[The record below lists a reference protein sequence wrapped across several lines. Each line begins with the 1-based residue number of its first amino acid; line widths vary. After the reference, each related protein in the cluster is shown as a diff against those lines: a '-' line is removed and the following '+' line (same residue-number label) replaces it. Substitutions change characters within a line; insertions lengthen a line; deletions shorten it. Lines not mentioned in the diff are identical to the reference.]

1 MKTNIAIHRTNEKP
15 DAASKR
21 QVTLYISNGADTD
34 TITGAQFD
42 AWRKTLKQPRTLRF
56 TAVHANDPLLAAL
69 ISDGHTIEYANWH
82 ATGIEKNL
90 PSDTIA
96 QQFALLPASTFRTF
110 KPRPDLGELR
120 MRVSQ
125 YLAITEYRKSAIL
138 KLRACSTLCGQV
150 NEDEISESIKTLL
163 KEAEEVNLKVPVTA
177 KNGKTK
183 EVSLTTAISHLAKA
197 IPECRLFNAAA
208 CIADSWITA
217 AVVVGFSG
225 GIDRF
230 DQVSSFWH
238 YCGEHVVDGRAP
250 GRKKGH
256 ATTWSPRLR
265 TALWQ
270 MSDSLIKNR
279 NNPWRAFYE
288 QELAKELAAH
298 GQKHPD
304 CKTVQ
309 GHCGAMARRKMRK
322 EILKRFFVACMG
334 QEFREDSGSQVGS
347 ENQKFSAAA

>member
-1 MKTNIAIHRTNEKP
+1 MKTAIAIHRTNEKP
-15 DAASKR
+15 DATSKR
-21 QVTLYISNGADTD
+21 QVTLYISNGTDTD
-34 TITGAQFD
+34 VITGAQFD
-42 AWRKTLKQPRTLRF
+42 AWRKTLKKPIALRF
-56 TAVHANDPLLAAL
+56 TAVHANDPLLTAL
-69 ISDGHTIEYANWH
+69 IADGHTIQYANWH

-90 PSDTIA
+90 PPQEIA
-96 QQFALLPASTFRTF
+96 EKYALLPLSAFRTF
-110 KPRPDLGELR
+110 TPRPDLGELR

-150 NEDEISESIKTLL
+150 DEDEISDSIKTLL
-163 KEAEEVNLKVPVTA
+163 KEAEEINLKVPVT

-197 IPECRLFNAAA
+197 IPECRFFNAAA

-217 AVVVGFSG
+217 AIVVGFSG

-250 GRKKGH
+250 GRKKGQ
-256 ATTWSPRLR
+256 AITWSPRLR

-279 NNPWRAFYE
+279 NNPWRQFYE

-298 GQKHPD
+298 AQKHPD

-322 EILKRFFVACMG
+322 EILKRFFVACKG
-334 QEFREDSGSQVGS
+334 QEFRQDSGSRREN
-347 ENQKFSAAA
+347 ENQPTIAAA